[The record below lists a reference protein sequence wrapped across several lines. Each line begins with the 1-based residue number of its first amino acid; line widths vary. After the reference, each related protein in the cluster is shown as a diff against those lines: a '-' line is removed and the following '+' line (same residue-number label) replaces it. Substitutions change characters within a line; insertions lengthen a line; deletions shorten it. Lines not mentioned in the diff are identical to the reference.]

1 MMIDIKPK
9 INSRQE
15 LENLENIL
23 FFRGSIDYLLTEHLK
38 DLENIHALKSTVRLL
53 VNDCIE
59 SALQYVGT
67 DRKDINTL
75 NRLLR

>member
-1 MMIDIKPK
+1 MIDIKPN

-15 LENLENIL
+15 LESLENIL
-23 FFRGSIDYLLTEHLK
+23 FFRASIDYLLTEHGME
-38 DLENIHALKSTVRLL
+38 LENIHGLKSTVRLL

-59 SALQYVGT
+59 SALQYAGT
-67 DRKDINTL
+67 DRRDISKL